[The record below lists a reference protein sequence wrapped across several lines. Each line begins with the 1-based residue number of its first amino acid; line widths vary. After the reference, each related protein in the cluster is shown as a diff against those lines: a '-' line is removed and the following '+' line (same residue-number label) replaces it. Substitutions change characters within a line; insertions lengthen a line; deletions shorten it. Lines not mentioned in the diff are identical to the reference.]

1 MRRLQRTNS
10 FFLATLLLVGG
21 LMVACDQKNTD
32 QPEPANTSQ
41 QLRVMSFNIEW
52 GGTHVSFD
60 NVVEAIRLSGADIVG
75 IQEAEG
81 NLRRLAGELG
91 WHYDERNYVISRF
104 PLIDPPGA
112 DGFYVLVET
121 RPGEVVAIANVHLP
135 SDPYG
140 PDLVRDGGSLEDV
153 LELERRVRL
162 PWITPYLDVLPAL
175 PAAGIPLFLTGD
187 FNSPPFT
194 DWTDVMVGSRPFLN
208 YAVDWPVSRA
218 VVAAG
223 FRDSW
228 REAHPDPQS
237 HPGLTWWAGRPPLPE
252 YAPGENDAQDRID
265 FLWYAGP
272 AEVINS
278 ELVGE
283 KDGPGVTISVMP
295 WPSDHRGVV
304 SAFSV
309 VPAAVPEFLTGNL
322 RVYREGETPKLT
334 FNTSEPAE
342 LSVFRIDADGQQQ
355 AISEESVAGRGARE
369 FPDLASRVGHYRA
382 DLVAEDMHEM
392 HWEFWVL
399 AANAVPEIA
408 ITPRAYAVG
417 EPIPVSW
424 RNAPGYRNDYVAA
437 FTVDGDDNLENGQA
451 WTYIKSL
458 PEGELTL
465 DDSNA
470 EWGWPLPP
478 GDYVIRLMKDDGYES
493 LAVSDVFTIE

>member
-1 MRRLQRTNS
+1 MRKSRLTGS
-10 FFLATLLLVGG
+10 ITLAMLLFVGAF
-21 LMVACDQKNTD
+21 MVACGQKGS
-32 QPEPANTSQ
+32 EPTEPSSQTQ

-60 NVVEAIRLSGADIVG
+60 NVIEAIRLSGADIVG

-91 WHYDERNYVISRF
+91 WFYDERNYVISRF

-121 RPGEVVAIANVHLP
+121 RPDEVVAIANVHLP

-140 PDLVRDGGSLEDV
+140 PDLVRDGGSLADV
-153 LELERRVRL
+153 LALERQVRL

-194 DWTDVMVGSRPFLN
+194 DWTEVMVGARPFLN

-228 REAHPDPQS
+228 REAHPDPRS

-265 FLWYAGP
+265 FLWFAGP

-283 KDGPGVTISVMP
+283 ENGPGVTISVMP

-309 VPAAVPEFLTGNL
+309 APAAVPQFLTSSL
-322 RVYREGETPKLT
+322 RVYREGETPTLT
-334 FNTSEPAE
+334 FNTPEAAE
-342 LSVFRIDADGQQQ
+342 LNVVRIDANGQEQVV
-355 AISEESVAGRGARE
+355 SSGTVDGRGAKE
-369 FPDLASRVGHYRA
+369 LAGLAVQVGHYRA
-382 DLVAEDMHEM
+382 DLVGENVRMQR
-392 HWEFWVL
+392 EFWIL
-399 AANAVPEIA
+399 AANAVPEVTV
-408 ITPRAYAVG
+408 TPRAYAVG
-417 EPIPVSW
+417 EAIPVSW
-424 RNAPGYRNDYVAA
+424 RNAPGYRNDYIAA
-437 FTVDGDDNLENGQA
+437 FAVDGGDNLEDGQA
-451 WTYIKSL
+451 WTYVKSM
-458 PEGELTL
+458 PNGELIL
-465 DDSNA
+465 DDNNA
-470 EWGWPLPP
+470 EWGWPLSP

-493 LAVSDVFTIE
+493 LAVSEVFTVE